1 MNSRPYFAGTKLSL
15 KERSRIS
22 LLTLFLDWW
31 LREEWAMFNSSM
43 KMWTPMA
50 ASQMHSSLVFLRLSW
65 SWRLTLTSRLSQQTN
80 ITEAKEIEVGNRYD
94 HLGSP
99 SSTRIFPGDPVQLT
113 VSKAPA
119 EERTIKSSKQPRKC
133 GNTKDSS
140 PETKLKVVKG
150 SDLM

>member
-1 MNSRPYFAGTKLSL
+1 
-15 KERSRIS
+15 
-22 LLTLFLDWW
+22 
-31 LREEWAMFNSSM
+31 MFNSSM
-43 KMWTPMA
+43 KMWNPMA

-65 SWRLTLTSRLSQQTN
+65 SWRLTLTSGLSQQTN
-80 ITEAKEIEVGNRYD
+80 IAEAKEIEVGDRYD
-94 HLGSP
+94 HLGSR

-119 EERTIKSSKQPRKC
+119 EERTIKSSEQPRKC

-150 SDLM
+150 SDLRNSFKFQTQRQQGLSLQLSVEEFMRFLSPFI